1 MAITWFRTRK
11 PGRHAGGY
19 AAAPSADRTEQ
30 AGQQAALGSPVAY
43 DASYDH
49 PGWDARDD
57 AERELL
63 MPAAA
68 AGSARPPWETGEGT
82 FAAALAALRGT
93 GTEEPDLSE
102 LTLTDKPLDVLRP
115 ETAPE
120 RTPAGPGL
128 AAAPQARP
136 YAPQDSGPPVTG
148 YMIAILGSVTIG
160 SDPLTGKLPYFAGER
175 TDDQGRRLAGVTL
188 GSGTKAWEVFETS
201 RVDVLDA
208 LEAAVRQARDT
219 LVYGSL
225 QAPAVPADPDA
236 AEHREVLERELD
248 GCLEQARGV
257 LRAAGN
263 LGFISGAL
271 RQRNGEGVMDVFVAR
286 AALANLTEGGDGA
299 AAMEAARAFVG
310 IISELCSDEV
320 ARSIANGIVPSDEAV
335 ARVETEPEAAAVDE
349 PVEVTDE
356 AVTAAGEAM
365 AS

>member
-1 MAITWFRTRK
+1 MAITWFRSRN

-43 DASYDH
+43 DASYDRA
-49 PGWDARDD
+49 GWDG

-63 MPAAA
+63 MPAA
-68 AGSARPPWETGEGT
+68 AGSARPPWETGT
-82 FAAALAALRGT
+82 VPAALRAT
-93 GTEEPDLSE
+93 GPAEPDLSE

-148 YMIAILGSVTIG
+148 YMLAILGSVTIG
-160 SDPLTGKLPYFAGER
+160 SDPLAGKLPYFAGDR

-219 LVYGSL
+219 LVYGGL
-225 QAPAVPADPDA
+225 PDAAAPADPEA
-236 AEHREVLERELD
+236 AEHREALERELD
-248 GCLEQARGV
+248 GCLEQARGI

-286 AALANLTEGGDGA
+286 AALANLIEGGDGA
-299 AAMEAARAFVG
+299 AAMDAARAFVG
-310 IISELCSDEV
+310 IISKLCSDEV
-320 ARSIANGIVPSDEAV
+320 ARAIANGIVPSDEAV
-335 ARVETEPEAAAVDE
+335 ARAGEAPEPDAADDPEAADGTERELADSQDG
-349 PVEVTDE
+349 P
-356 AVTAAGEAM
+356 AAA
-365 AS
+365 